1 MPELL
6 TKAIH
11 WWREE
16 GWGHGCLGWF
26 FTVWAC
32 VSFGRFTAVG
42 LKGTAAAAVAAS
54 QQQQGEEMGGNG
66 SLNSALKQEATPVLS
81 LLCFYRL
88 NFLPAWPPLLPRLRS
103 LVLIEEIIKIS
114 HWADKSSLTKVW
126 LLTKKFVASM
136 MVKVCCCASSVQNSR
151 LVIWLISWKSLS
163 HSVDKYSYRT
173 ILSTLS
179 PKCASSQSLIK
190 SRAAFKMSFKALP
203 AWRQQLS

>member
-16 GWGHGCLGWF
+16 GRGHGCLGWF

-32 VSFGRFTAVG
+32 VSFGHFTAVG

-88 NFLPAWPPLLPRLRS
+88 NFLPAWPPLLPRLQS

-114 HWADKSSLTKVW
+114 HWADEPSLTKVW
-126 LLTKKFVASM
+126 PLTKK
-136 MVKVCCCASSVQNSR
+136 VCSVNEGESLLLR
-151 LVIWLISWKSLS
+151 KSCPEFRACDLTHFLGICLS
-163 HSVDKYSYRT
+163 
-173 ILSTLS
+173 
-179 PKCASSQSLIK
+179 
-190 SRAAFKMSFKALP
+190 
-203 AWRQQLS
+203 